1 MWKVWWF
8 PIYSGI
14 QRGELVWKLSR
25 NTLVLALISEWT
37 AKYETLKTSASHT
50 WLRNQPLPAL
60 LLPGKEENSADTGN
74 VLPRPSQS
82 QTPCLGLILA
92 LQGVPFSFSR
102 RKHLSWLRLSQH
114 LNNQGVF
121 SSLQQSNLTL
131 ICESRNY
138 PVKGNCSCWFGKAQ
152 MKFKE
157 LLP

>member
-1 MWKVWWF
+1 M
-8 PIYSGI
+8 
-14 QRGELVWKLSR
+14 
-25 NTLVLALISEWT
+25 ISHLLWDSEGWT
-37 AKYETLKTSASHT
+37 GVEAEQKHFGAGFDLRMNSKIWNSVKSSASHT

-74 VLPRPSQS
+74 ALPKPSQS